1 MRQLA
6 LAAVALLLLANAGC
20 KRKSSEVGGMRDTMP
35 APEVA
40 TTPEPEPAAAPT
52 DYTFDQRQQFIESVR
67 QQLAGIDA
75 EIDQLASEAKSK
87 GGAVSDR
94 ALARVRAARQ
104 SLNRDLQRVQTATT
118 ANWEQVRGN
127 VTRAVENLEETIG
140 AAQPK

>member
-20 KRKSSEVGGMRDTMP
+20 KRKNSEVGGVRDTTTLEVETP
-35 APEVA
+35 PEP
-40 TTPEPEPAAAPT
+40 TTPAAPT
-52 DYTFDQRQQFIESVR
+52 DYSFDQRQQFVESIK

-75 EIDQLASEAKSK
+75 EIDQLASQAKSK

-94 ALARVRAARQ
+94 ALARVRDARQ
-104 SLNRDLQRVQTATT
+104 AVNRNLQKAQAATADSWDK
-118 ANWEQVRGN
+118 ARGN
-127 VTRAVENLEETIG
+127 VTRSLDNLEETIG

>member
-6 LAAVALLLLANAGC
+6 LAAVALLLLAGAGC
-20 KRKSSEVGGMRDTMP
+20 KRKTNEVGGVRDTVPTEMMP
-35 APEVA
+35 
-40 TTPEPEPAAAPT
+40 TPEPESPAGPAVFS
-52 DYTFDQRQQFIESVR
+52 FDQRQQFMESIR

-94 ALARVRAARQ
+94 ALARIRAARQ
-104 SLNRDLQRVQTATT
+104 TVNRNLQKTQTATADT
-118 ANWEQVRGN
+118 WEQVRGN
-127 VTRAVENLEETIG
+127 VTRSVETLEETIE

>member
-20 KRKSSEVGGMRDTMP
+20 KRKNSEVSGVRDTLP
-35 APEVA
+35 APEVETPPEP
-40 TTPEPEPAAAPT
+40 TTPASPT
-52 DYTFDQRQQFIESVR
+52 DYSFDQRQQFVESIR

-75 EIDQLASEAKSK
+75 EIDQLASQAKSK

-94 ALARVRAARQ
+94 ALGRIRTARQ
-104 SLNRDLQRVQTATT
+104 AVNRDLQKAQAATA

-127 VTRAVENLEETIG
+127 VTRSLDDLEETIG